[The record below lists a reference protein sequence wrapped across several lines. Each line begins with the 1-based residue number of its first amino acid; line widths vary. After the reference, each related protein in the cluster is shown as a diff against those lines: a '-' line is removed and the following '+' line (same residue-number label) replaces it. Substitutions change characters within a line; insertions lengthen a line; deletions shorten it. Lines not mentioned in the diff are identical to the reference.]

1 MSQGFEV
8 YFFVL
13 WTQIMLKQRIDT
25 ILNSD
30 APGGEDGTNESKG
43 DQRFTAMQTAN
54 ELSFVNFQDPTAPLS
69 PFAGRK
75 QDDTCSL
82 RAENKDDVI
91 NKGGENKSDVDM
103 DAVLRDK
110 AAAMAFTKQM
120 KEDHRL
126 GLNKLKAVLN
136 KNRALKIGELKTRRK
151 EKEDNGESIIEIER
165 ELNATIEGKSDV
177 LP

>member
-82 RAENKDDVI
+82 RAENKDDVN

-103 DAVLRDK
+103 D
-110 AAAMAFTKQM
+110 
-120 KEDHRL
+120 DHRL

-136 KNRALKIGELKTRRK
+136 KNRALKIGELKAKRK